1 MGNSFLAVAEE
12 LQIKGLT
19 NRDNSTSNNTESSS
33 PGNASRKS
41 VPGGP
46 ASARPR
52 SAAQEHPPVK
62 KVRGSSPA
70 PTASI
75 PGIAK
80 PQPIDID
87 PEEVKEVVSIKD
99 DPEVLSSTSA
109 VNPEEAV
116 EEFGGEDYD
125 ESYDG
130 YYEDDG
136 AEMGDGAE
144 GTDGTKELYNFDAS
158 LISSEVGSCP
168 ICGKQFSN

>member
-33 PGNASRKS
+33 PGNTSRKS

-52 SAAQEHPPVK
+52 SATQEHPPVK
-62 KVRGSSPA
+62 KVRRSSPA

-75 PGIAK
+75 PVIAK

-87 PEEVKEVVSIKD
+87 
-99 DPEVLSSTSA
+99 
-109 VNPEEAV
+109 PEEAV

-136 AEMGDGAE
+136 TEMGDGAE
-144 GTDGTKELYNFDAS
+144 GTDGTKGED
-158 LISSEVGSCP
+158 VM
-168 ICGKQFSN
+168 QFLVDDVDTCTGEA